1 MKGES
6 QGKKFPGD
14 WKKQKYLTYFPA
26 HVMLGGSG
34 AFGSWSIHS
43 VVVTALLGSEAKQ
56 AAWLHRVNH
65 GSI

>member
-6 QGKKFPGD
+6 QEKHSPGD
-14 WKKQKYLTYFPA
+14 WREQKYSVCFPA

-34 AFGSWSIHS
+34 AFGSWSFHP
-43 VVVTALLGSEAKQ
+43 VVVTALLDSDAKQ
-56 AAWLHRVNH
+56 AAWLKGVNH